1 MKTYAPVLTLTV
13 LNVVLLLAVRGGWRS
28 SSSPAADTSKGA
40 FELFNEVVHLRA
52 PLRRPKLQRELKSEA
67 AVTPVSWTTSEGPSD
82 LVVNADA
89 SGETAA
95 PRQ

>member
-13 LNVVLLLAVRGGWRS
+13 LNVVLLLAVRGGWTSTSR
-28 SSSPAADTSKGA
+28 PAADSPKGA
-40 FELFNEVVHLRA
+40 LELFNEVVHLRA
-52 PLRRPKLQRELKSEA
+52 PLRRPAAQREIKSEA
-67 AVTPVSWTTSEGPSD
+67 TVTPVAWTTSEGPAE

-89 SGETAA
+89 NAEPVA